1 MKLILTPH
9 RVRTLTP
16 RLYCTS

>member
-9 RVRTLTP
+9 RVRTLIP
-16 RLYCTS
+16 GPYCRS